1 MPSAPNVDP
10 QAAAPVPEAPP
21 QTSAASDLTLDRL
34 LATLLQLGL
43 VDATN
48 KREIEVKAGQQSARI
63 VKEKLGINAGKKGG
77 PTYDVSPSE
86 LIASFKL
93 TTPAG
98 EALDEDR
105 LAHVIAQA
113 SRLTYIKIDP
123 LQLNAE
129 LVTATFS
136 QPFARKFVVLPLSK
150 TATAIEVAVADPYNR
165 ELQENIK
172 RTTGLA
178 VQLRIAPK
186 IDILK
191 AITEVYGFRQSVE
204 KAARDIGKET
214 ALGSTDAAVM
224 VSNLEQLVR
233 MRSRPDEIE
242 ANDKH
247 IVNAVEYLFHYAFDQ
262 RASDIH
268 IEPKREHSLIR
279 FRIDGVLH
287 EVNRIPKGVHAPFVA
302 RIKTLCRMDI
312 AEKRRPQD
320 GRIKMTRGN
329 DDVEIRVSSLP
340 VAFGEKLVMRIFD
353 PEALVGSLSDLGFD
367 ARERGLFEQWIDRPH
382 GLVLITGPT
391 GSGKST
397 TLYTGLKTL
406 ADKNLNITSV
416 EDPIEMVFEHF
427 NQVAVQP
434 KIDLE
439 FATVLRTLLRQD
451 PDVIMVG
458 EIRDKDTAEM
468 VIQAALT
475 GHLLLSTLHT
485 NDATSALTRLID
497 LGVQPF
503 LVAST
508 VLGVM
513 AQRLVR
519 KVCSKCAEDVTLS
532 EAERESLRL
541 PPGSYATKRGK
552 GCAICRGTGYKGR
565 IGIFEVMAVTPELRA
580 MITATPDVFAIAKVA
595 KQQGMLSLREAAIK
609 KLLAGETSYEEV
621 VSVTAENE

>member
-1 MPSAPNVDP
+1 MMEPGEIAPQVG
-10 QAAAPVPEAPP
+10 A
-21 QTSAASDLTLDRL
+21 SSDLTLDRL
-34 LATLLQLGL
+34 LQTLVQLGL
-43 VDATN
+43 IDAAQ
-48 KREIEVKAGQQSARI
+48 KRDIEVKGPQQSARI
-63 VKEKLGINAGKKGG
+63 VKDKLGSGPRSGKGA
-77 PTYDVSPSE
+77 PTYEVSTTE

-93 TTPAG
+93 MTTAG
-98 EALDEDR
+98 DPIDEDK
-105 LAHVIAQA
+105 LAHVIAQV
-113 SRLTYIKIDP
+113 SKLSYVKIDP
-123 LQLNAE
+123 LQLNAD
-129 LVTATFS
+129 LVTSTFS

-150 TATAIEVAVADPYNR
+150 TASAIECAVADPYNR
-165 ELQENIK
+165 ELVENIK

-186 IDILK
+186 ADILK
-191 AITEVYGFRQSVE
+191 AITEVYGFRQSVN
-204 KAARDIGKET
+204 KAAQDISRG
-214 ALGSTDAAVM
+214 DAAGNADASVM

-242 ANDKH
+242 ATDKH

-302 RIKTLCRMDI
+302 RIKSLCRMDI

-320 GRIKMTRGN
+320 GRIKMNRGN

-340 VAFGEKLVMRIFD
+340 VAFGEKMVMRIFD
-353 PEALVGSLSDLGFD
+353 PEALVGDVADLGF
-367 ARERGLFEQWIDRPH
+367 APREAELFKNWVDRPH
-382 GLVLITGPT
+382 GLILLTGPT

-397 TLYTGLKTL
+397 TLYTALKTL
-406 ADKNLNITSV
+406 TEKNLNITSV
-416 EDPIEMVFEHF
+416 EDPIEMVFEGF

-434 KIDLE
+434 KIDMD
-439 FATVLRTLLRQD
+439 FATILRTLLRQD

-458 EIRDKDTAEM
+458 EVRDRETADM

-485 NDATSALTRLID
+485 NDAVSALTRLID

-503 LVAST
+503 LVSST
-508 VLGVM
+508 VVGVM

-519 KVCSKCAEDVTLS
+519 KVCSKCSEDITLL
-532 EAERESLRL
+532 EEQRELLRL
-541 PPGSYATKRGK
+541 ESGTYTVKQGK
-552 GCAICRGTGYKGR
+552 GCTICRGTGYKGR
-565 IGIFEVMAVTPELRA
+565 IGIFEVLAMTPEVRTL
-580 MITATPDVFAIAKVA
+580 ITATTDVFAVAKVA
-595 KQQGMLSLREAAIK
+595 KQQGMLSLRDAAIK
-609 KLLAGETSYEEV
+609 KLLAGETTYEEV